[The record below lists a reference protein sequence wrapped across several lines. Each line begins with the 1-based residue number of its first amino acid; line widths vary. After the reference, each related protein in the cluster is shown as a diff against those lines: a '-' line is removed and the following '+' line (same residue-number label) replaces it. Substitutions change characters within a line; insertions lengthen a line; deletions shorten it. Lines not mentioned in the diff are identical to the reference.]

1 MALERGGSANEL
13 RPARRRPGTL
23 VGHKMAYVPVP
34 RQRRGH
40 ENAGDINTLC
50 HDLRQCLTAGLLLSQ
65 LPKDNLLDAET
76 RRRFELI
83 QQTLTHA
90 GALLESARDAEE
102 PRPWLLDLTEL
113 VEECAAVA
121 EFGHK
126 IRLDREVTGAALVAG
141 DPLLLRRAI
150 DNMIDNAGR
159 AAGESGEIVIRLGA
173 SDDETWV
180 EVTDD
185 GPGFGRIEHGTGQ
198 GLSVV
203 SSAVHACD
211 GRLEI
216 SSGPGRGTSVR
227 VTVPRRHS
235 TANAAA
241 C

>member
-1 MALERGGSANEL
+1 
-13 RPARRRPGTL
+13 
-23 VGHKMAYVPVP
+23 MAYVPVP
-34 RQRRGH
+34 RQRRAH
-40 ENAGDINTLC
+40 ERARDINTLC

-90 GALLESARDAEE
+90 GALLESAKDEDE
-102 PRPWLLDLTEL
+102 PQSWLVDLAEL

-121 EFGHK
+121 EFSHK
-126 IRLDREVTGAALVAG
+126 VRMEREVTEPVLVVG
-141 DPLLLRRAI
+141 DPVLLHRAV

-159 AAGESGEIVIRLGA
+159 AAGDSGDIVIRLGA
-173 SDDETWV
+173 SDAETWV

-198 GLSVV
+198 GLTVV

-211 GRLEI
+211 GRLQI
-216 SSGPGRGTSVR
+216 SSGPGMGTSVR
-227 VTVPRRHS
+227 VTLPRQHS
-235 TANAAA
+235 AATAAA

>member
-1 MALERGGSANEL
+1 
-13 RPARRRPGTL
+13 
-23 VGHKMAYVPVP
+23 MAYVPVP
-34 RQRRGH
+34 RQRRAQ
-40 ENAGDINTLC
+40 ERARDINTLC

-90 GALLESARDAEE
+90 GALLESARDDDE
-102 PRPWLLDLTEL
+102 PQSWLVDLAEL

-121 EFGHK
+121 EFSHK
-126 IRLDREVTGAALVAG
+126 VRMEREVTEPVLVVG
-141 DPLLLRRAI
+141 DPVLLHRAV

-159 AAGESGEIVIRLGA
+159 AAGDSGDIVIRLGA
-173 SDDETWV
+173 SDAETWV

-198 GLSVV
+198 GLTVV

-211 GRLEI
+211 GRLQI
-216 SSGPGRGTSVR
+216 SSGPGMGTSVR
-227 VTVPRRHS
+227 VTLPRQHS
-235 TANAAA
+235 AATAAA

>member
-1 MALERGGSANEL
+1 
-13 RPARRRPGTL
+13 
-23 VGHKMAYVPVP
+23 MAYVPVP
-34 RQRRGH
+34 RQRRTH
-40 ENAGDINTLC
+40 ERAGDINTLC

-90 GALLESARDAEE
+90 GALLETARDPEE
-102 PRPWLLDLTEL
+102 PKSWLLDLTEL
-113 VEECAAVA
+113 AEECAAVA

-126 IRLDREVTGAALVAG
+126 IRMEREVTGPVLVVG
-141 DPLLLRRAI
+141 DPLLLHRAI

-159 AAGESGEIVIRLGA
+159 AAGESGEILIRLGA
-173 SDDETWV
+173 SDAEAWV

-198 GLSVV
+198 GLTVV

-216 SSGPGRGTSVR
+216 SSGPGMGTSVR
-227 VTVPRRHS
+227 VTVPRQRS
-235 TANAAA
+235 AATAAA
-241 C
+241 S

>member
-1 MALERGGSANEL
+1 
-13 RPARRRPGTL
+13 
-23 VGHKMAYVPVP
+23 MAYVPVP
-34 RQRRGH
+34 RQRRANEG
-40 ENAGDINTLC
+40 ARDINTLC

-90 GALLESARDAEE
+90 GALLESAKDDDE
-102 PRPWLLDLTEL
+102 PQSWLVDLAEL

-121 EFGHK
+121 EFSHK
-126 IRLDREVTGAALVAG
+126 VRMEREVTEPMLVVG
-141 DPLLLRRAI
+141 DPVLLHRAV

-159 AAGESGEIVIRLGA
+159 AAGDAGDIVIRLGA
-173 SDDETWV
+173 SDAETWV

-198 GLSVV
+198 GLTVV

-227 VTVPRRHS
+227 VTLPRQHS
-235 TANAAA
+235 AATAAA